1 MTCLNNSGATP
12 SVALFHARRLNDIRL
27 VSAIAGPRCYIVR
40 VVHDDFVALRLPV
53 SAIKFNLYR
62 HRFSDTGAVVVK
74 KYKKKGLCCE
84 TFTRSTHETTQKKC
98 CPFFPFPSPL
108 DVQFVRSKKKRKKKK
123 ETNEAKVHQL
133 D

>member
-74 KYKKKGLCCE
+74 KYKKRDSAVRLSPVRHTKRHKRNVVL
-84 TFTRSTHETTQKKC
+84 
-98 CPFFPFPSPL
+98 FF
-108 DVQFVRSKKKRKKKK
+108 
-123 ETNEAKVHQL
+123 
-133 D
+133 

>member
-1 MTCLNNSGATP
+1 M
-12 SVALFHARRLNDIRL
+12 ALFHARRLNDIRL

-74 KYKKKGLCCE
+74 KYKKKQLKIVCVVGRQRGQNRYCAQH
-84 TFTRSTHETTQKKC
+84 THEI
-98 CPFFPFPSPL
+98 
-108 DVQFVRSKKKRKKKK
+108 DR
-123 ETNEAKVHQL
+123 N
-133 D
+133 

>member
-1 MTCLNNSGATP
+1 VTCLNNSGATP

-74 KYKKKGLCCE
+74 KYKKRDSAVRLSPVRHTKRHKRNVVL
-84 TFTRSTHETTQKKC
+84 
-98 CPFFPFPSPL
+98 FFSFPSPL
-108 DVQFVRSKKKRKKKK
+108 DVQFVRSKKKKKRD
-123 ETNEAKVHQL
+123 E
-133 D
+133 